1 MSRVSRYA
9 FILAKVYG
17 IIGRSYVGKNF
28 RNLLKLRKVSELFDL
43 LYPGARASE
52 SEHALAPELE
62 VRIVRSGI
70 QSMTYVLNTL
80 DAPVEILVHL
90 LRRLEYQNLK
100 AVLRTMASGTREPVR
115 VWDLGRHAGVAL
127 QGVGGDEKAIAAS
140 PYAWV
145 LPLVSTTPI
154 VRIETMLDRDYYSR
168 LLRFARA
175 LPARDRTGV
184 VRLVTRE
191 ICLANV
197 IWSLRLRF
205 FFGIDAAAAAEM
217 LIPGL
222 VHAQRQAVDRIF
234 EIAADSV
241 EEWRA
246 WRFGWLLE
254 DQLGE
259 SFHAPDPVRAERRAS
274 WHLYERAHQ
283 HFHQAPFTLSPL
295 VAFFALKQ
303 HEVSL
308 LQTAVEA
315 LRLSL
320 PEQEILAIVGAR

>member
-17 IIGRSYVGKNF
+17 MLRRSYVGKNF
-28 RNLLKLRKVSELFDL
+28 RGLLSLRKVSELFDL
-43 LYPGARASE
+43 LYPGARTTEA
-52 SEHALAPELE
+52 EHALAQELE

-70 QSMTYVLNTL
+70 ASMTYVLDSL
-80 DAPVEILVHL
+80 GEPVGILVHL
-90 LRRLEYQNLK
+90 LRRFEYQSLK
-100 AVLRTMASGTREPVR
+100 AVLRTMTGGDKETVR
-115 VWDLGRHAGVAL
+115 VWDLGSYAGVDL
-127 QGVGGDEKAIAAS
+127 RGSGGDEKAIAAS

-145 LPLVSTTPI
+145 LPLLSTTPI
-154 VRIETMLDRDYYSR
+154 VQIETMLDRDYYSR
-168 LLRFARA
+168 LLELARA
-175 LPARDRTGV
+175 LPPRDRAGT
-184 VRLVTRE
+184 VRLVARE
-191 ICLANV
+191 IGLANV

-205 FFGIDAAAAAEM
+205 FFGIDPAAASEM

-222 VHAQRQAVDRIF
+222 VHAHREAVARIF
-234 EIAADSV
+234 EIAADNV

-259 SFHAPDPVRAERRAS
+259 SFHAPDPVRAERRAA

-283 HFHQAPFTLSPL
+283 LFHQAPFTLSPL
-295 VAFFALKQ
+295 VAFFTLKQ